1 MNEKNLH
8 EREFLNKT
16 GINFRKFYQDYR
28 SRLSWY
34 LSRLTKSYDIA
45 EDWADEAFVQALQKI
60 DTYDSNKGAQIHTW
74 LYTIAENLV
83 KNDYKIQQRL
93 PSLSLDKEISDNFKL
108 INCISYNDGEREA
121 QGNVELEAKAQI
133 IKSTIHGLPD
143 KYRKVLVMRE
153 LENMSYKHISD
164 DLGIN
169 LSTIKSQIKKGRKL
183 VRQKIQSKFKS
194 IEENGII
201 N

>member
-1 MNEKNLH
+1 MNSNRH
-8 EREFLNKT
+8 ENHFYEKT
-16 GINFRKFYQDYR
+16 GINFQKFYKEFK

-34 LSRLTKSYDIA
+34 LARYTKSFEIA
-45 EDWADEAFVQALQKI
+45 EDWADEAFIQALLKI
-60 DTYDSNKGAQIHTW
+60 DTYDTNKGAQIHTW

-93 PSLSLDKEISDNFKL
+93 PSLSLDKEITENFKL

-121 QGNVELEAKAQI
+121 QGNVELETKVQI

-153 LENMSYKHISD
+153 LENMSYSSISD

-183 VRQKIQSKFKS
+183 VRQKVQSKFKN

-201 N
+201 

>member
-1 MNEKNLH
+1 MNKNNVH
-8 EREFLNKT
+8 ESLFLNKT
-16 GINFRKFYQDYR
+16 GINFQKFYKEYK

-34 LSRLTKSYDIA
+34 LSRFTKSFDIA
-45 EDWADEAFVQALQKI
+45 EDWADEAFVQALLKI
-60 DTYDSNKGAQIHTW
+60 DTYNPDKGAQIHTW

-93 PSLSLDKEISDNFKL
+93 PSLSLDKEISDNFRL
-108 INCISYNDGEREA
+108 INCISYNDGEREM
-121 QGNVELEAKAQI
+121 QGNVELEAKAKI

-143 KYRKVLVMRE
+143 KYRRVLVMRE

-169 LSTIKSQIKKGRKL
+169 LSTVKSQIKKGRKL
-183 VRQKIQSKFKS
+183 VRQKVQSRFKS
-194 IEENGII
+194 IEENGVS
-201 N
+201 